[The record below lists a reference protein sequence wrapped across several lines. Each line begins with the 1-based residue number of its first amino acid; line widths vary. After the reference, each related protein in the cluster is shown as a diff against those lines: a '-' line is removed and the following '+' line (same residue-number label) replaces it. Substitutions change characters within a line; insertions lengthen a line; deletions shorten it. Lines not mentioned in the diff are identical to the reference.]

1 MSECLVSVNTQRVS
15 LDMTKYSFEQKVRE
29 FATFLSRVKGRFVY
43 SYVEC
48 FEPYNCLYRFDAFVD
63 FVLAL
68 WDVSLRR
75 SFHCPCVLFSI
86 RSWMKRVVL
95 PMKCWLQLLH
105 VIWWTVFLSKN
116 NLVLDT
122 GKLFFVHIRSVYC
135 SKRWCNL

>member
-1 MSECLVSVNTQRVS
+1 MSIHKES

-68 WDVSLRR
+68 
-75 SFHCPCVLFSI
+75 
-86 RSWMKRVVL
+86 
-95 PMKCWLQLLH
+95 
-105 VIWWTVFLSKN
+105 
-116 NLVLDT
+116 
-122 GKLFFVHIRSVYC
+122 
-135 SKRWCNL
+135 